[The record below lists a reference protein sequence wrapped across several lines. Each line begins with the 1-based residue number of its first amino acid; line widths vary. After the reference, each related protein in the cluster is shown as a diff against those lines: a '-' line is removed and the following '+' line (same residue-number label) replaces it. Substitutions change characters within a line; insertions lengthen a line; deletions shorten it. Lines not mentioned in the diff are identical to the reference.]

1 MGLLTALNTAASGL
15 RSTQVGLDVVAQNVA
30 NANSIGYSRRTVV
43 AVQALAGDRTT
54 GVRSD
59 TIERVLDTALQRQL
73 RLETSGAAYTSSIA
87 RFAVE
92 LDRLFGEPGST
103 SSLDGSLNAFTESL
117 QRLSAEPSSFA
128 ARGEV
133 LKAGDVLAGRIASIA
148 DSVQTLRSEAEGRLA
163 TAVGRANELLK
174 GIAAVDADIRAATA
188 KAASPAL
195 LDERDRMINELS
207 QLMDVHVTTAADGTV
222 GITTG
227 GGLSLLTGGAPVV
240 LSFDGRGRLGPQSTY
255 STVEAERRVGTITAS
270 TYGGAS
276 IDVLANGL
284 IRSGEIGAALELRDQ
299 TLVQVQ
305 RQLDELAAG
314 LSRALSDRQVTGT
327 TASNGAATGFQIDY
341 SGWQPGNAITL
352 DYRDNTA
359 SGAVKRIVFIPTSGG
374 APATIPPEATSDPN
388 ATIIRVDMA
397 AGAAAIQA
405 SLAARGIN
413 LTVDAPAANTF
424 RFVDDGLANMTDMV
438 GLSMAVTV
446 TGTTS
451 GSPQLPFFVDSGYGN
466 TAFTGSFE
474 GLSHLTGFAQRLR
487 VNPTLQDNRAEALV
501 VFNSSPVTP
510 QGDTTRPQFLVD
522 ALTSATRAFSS
533 ASGVGG
539 RGAPFVSTVSDF
551 TRRLV
556 ETHGANAESAERLDE
571 GQSIALAAVEARF
584 AEKAGVNVDQEMAL
598 LVQLQTAYGAN
609 ARMMTAIRDMMDML
623 MRI

>member
-15 RSTQVGLDVVAQNVA
+15 RSTQVGLDVVASNVA

-43 AVQALAGDRTT
+43 AVQSVAGDRTT

-59 TIERVLDTALQRQL
+59 TIERVLDTALQKQL
-73 RLETSGAAYTSSIA
+73 RLETSGAAYTSSMA
-87 RFAVE
+87 RFALE
-92 LDRLFGEPGST
+92 LDRLFGEPGS
-103 SSLDGSLNAFTESL
+103 SSALDGSLNAFTESL
-117 QRLSAEPSSFA
+117 QRLASDPSSYT

-133 LKAGDVLAGRIASIA
+133 LKAGDTLAGRIASIA
-148 DSVQTLRSEAEGRLA
+148 DSVQTLRSEAEGRIA
-163 TAVGRANELLK
+163 SAVDRANELLK
-174 GIAAVDADIRAATA
+174 GIAGFDGDIRSASG
-188 KAASPAL
+188 AASPAL

-207 QLMDVHVTTAADGTV
+207 QLMDVHVTTAADGSV
-222 GITTG
+222 SITTG
-227 GGLSLLTGGAPVV
+227 GGLNLITGGAPVT
-240 LSFDGRGRLGPQSTY
+240 LNFDGRGRLGPQSTY
-255 STVEAERRVGTITAS
+255 SPVDAERSVGTITAT

-276 IDVLANGL
+276 IDLLANGL

-314 LSRALSDRQVTGT
+314 LSRALSDRQVAGT
-327 TASNGAATGFQIDY
+327 AAANGAATGFQIDY
-341 SGWQPGNAITL
+341 TGWQPGNAITL
-352 DYRDNTA
+352 DYKDNA
-359 SGAVKRIVFIPTSGG
+359 AGGAVKRILLVPTSGG

-388 ATIIRVDMA
+388 ATIIRVDMT
-397 AGAAAIQA
+397 AGPAAIQA
-405 SLAARGIN
+405 ELAARGIN
-413 LTVDAPAANTF
+413 LTVDSPAANTF
-424 RFVDDGLANMTDMV
+424 RFVDDGLTNTTDMV
-438 GLSMAVTV
+438 GLSMGITV

-474 GLSHLTGFAQRLR
+474 GVSHLTGLAQRLR
-487 VNPTLQDNRAEALV
+487 VNPTLQDQRAQALV
-501 VFNSSPVTP
+501 VFNAAPATP

-522 ALTSATRAFSS
+522 ALTSATRGFSS
-533 ASGVGG
+533 ASGIGG
-539 RGAPFVSTVSDF
+539 RGAQFVSTVADF

-556 ETHGANAESAERLDE
+556 ETHGANAEAAQRLDE
-571 GQSIALAAVEARF
+571 GQSIALSAVESRF
-584 AEKAGVNVDQEMAL
+584 ADKAGVNVDQEMAL

>member
-15 RSTQVGLDVVAQNVA
+15 RSTQVGLDVVASNVA

-43 AVQALAGDRTT
+43 AVQSVAGDRTT

-59 TIERVLDTALQRQL
+59 TIERVLDTALQKQL
-73 RLETSGAAYTSSIA
+73 RLETSGAAYTSSMA
-87 RFAVE
+87 RFALE
-92 LDRLFGEPGST
+92 LDRLFGEPGS
-103 SSLDGSLNAFTESL
+103 SSALDGSLNAFTESL
-117 QRLSAEPSSFA
+117 QRLASDPSSYT

-133 LKAGDVLAGRIASIA
+133 LKAGDTLAGRIASIA
-148 DSVQTLRSEAEGRLA
+148 DSVQTLRSEAEGRIA
-163 TAVGRANELLK
+163 SAVDRANELLK
-174 GIAAVDADIRAATA
+174 GIAGFDGDIRSASG
-188 KAASPAL
+188 AASPAL

-207 QLMDVHVTTAADGTV
+207 QLMDVHVTTAADGSV
-222 GITTG
+222 SITTG
-227 GGLSLLTGGAPVV
+227 GGLNLITGGAPVT
-240 LSFDGRGRLGPQSTY
+240 LNFDGRGRLGPQSTY
-255 STVEAERRVGTITAS
+255 SPVDAERSVGTITAT

-276 IDVLANGL
+276 IDLLANGL

-314 LSRALSDRQVTGT
+314 LSRALSDRQVAGT
-327 TASNGAATGFQIDY
+327 AAANGAATGFQIDY
-341 SGWQPGNAITL
+341 TGWQPGNAITL
-352 DYRDNTA
+352 DYKDNA
-359 SGAVKRIVFIPTSGG
+359 AGGAVKRILLVPTSGG

-388 ATIIRVDMA
+388 ATIIRVDMT
-397 AGAAAIQA
+397 AGPAAIQA
-405 SLAARGIN
+405 ELAARGIN
-413 LTVDAPAANTF
+413 LTVDSPAANTF
-424 RFVDDGLANMTDMV
+424 RFVDDGLTNTTDMV
-438 GLSMAVTV
+438 GLSMGITV

-474 GLSHLTGFAQRLR
+474 GVSHLTGLAQRLR
-487 VNPTLQDNRAEALV
+487 VNPTLQDQRAQALV
-501 VFNSSPVTP
+501 VFNAAPATP

-522 ALTSATRAFSS
+522 ALTSATRGFSS
-533 ASGVGG
+533 ASGIGG
-539 RGAPFVSTVSDF
+539 RGAQFVSTVADF

-556 ETHGANAESAERLDE
+556 ETHGANAEAAQRLDE
-571 GQSIALAAVEARF
+571 GQSIALSAVESRF